1 MENLMFCWS
10 LGKQG
15 KREIYL
21 TSSSKMFQGTLW
33 PFSIL
38 YELSDYL
45 APLKTILALLSD
57 FPALSWVHH
66 NLLA

>member
-1 MENLMFCWS
+1 
-10 LGKQG
+10 
-15 KREIYL
+15 
-21 TSSSKMFQGTLW
+21 MFQGTLW